1 MPQNNY
7 NQFQQEFQ
15 QFREKLYQSFNYRRD
30 TVMDLVDARSA
41 NTTARSPV
49 ELSLSP
55 LFPREYSALY
65 KGIQDYRSLS
75 PSNSIEVIK
84 SQKSQIEARTKAIG
98 ELIPTPQ
105 QKQFYLWAIDVTPLP
120 RPYAKTLE
128 DRTIIYQ
135 PNTVKGNKPIN
146 IGHSYSVLTA
156 LPEREETGDVP
167 WAIPLTV
174 ERVKSDQTGK
184 QVGSQQL
191 KQILTNENLP
201 WSNHWSVLVV
211 DSDYSAK
218 TFLAEQEQHPNLL
231 VVTRVRSNRVFYQ
244 SPEPIAKSSKGHP
257 QWYGEKFDL
266 KDETTWHQA
275 HEVVQTNLTT
285 KKGRLLNVTIQS
297 WSEMLMRGSHDCPM
311 HRNPFTLMRIQ
322 VTTDEGIRIWKPM
335 WLIMIGQRRSELT
348 TIEGYQTYLQRYD
361 IEHLLRF
368 GREGRRGFLAM
379 SNHAVGKQRL
389 LLNGSATPSVEH
401 EENWVELSFLA
412 YVQLWA
418 ARKLALTLPRPW
430 ERYLPQKTVGFL
442 TPSLVQRDLNRIIT
456 EIGTPA
462 NFPKRRGFGSGRTE
476 GMVQTKRTRHEVIK
490 KGKKE
495 KKPEPSLPIAV

>member
-7 NQFQQEFQ
+7 NQSQQEFE

-30 TVMDLVDARSA
+30 TVMDLVDALAA

-49 ELSLSP
+49 ELCLSP
-55 LFPREYSALY
+55 LFSREYSALY
-65 KGIQDYRSLS
+65 KGIQEMSRTTQTDSTEAIKR
-75 PSNSIEVIK
+75 PK
-84 SQKSQIEARTKAIG
+84 SQVKARLCAIA

-128 DRTIIYQ
+128 ERSIIYQ
-135 PNTVKGNKPIN
+135 PNTIKGNKPIN
-146 IGHSYSVLTA
+146 IGHCYSVLTS
-156 LPEREETGDVP
+156 LPEREETGDIP

-174 ERVKSDQTGK
+174 ERVKSSETGK

-191 KQILTNENLP
+191 KQILTNKNLP
-201 WSNHWSVLVV
+201 WSNHLSVVVV

-218 TFLAEQEQHPNLL
+218 TFLAEQEQHTNLV

-244 SPEPIAKSSKGHP
+244 TPEPPAKSSKGHP

-266 KDETTWHQA
+266 KDETTWHEPNQ
-275 HEVVQTNLTT
+275 VVKENFTT
-285 KKGRLLNVTIQS
+285 KKGRLLNVKIRS
-297 WSEMLMRGSHDCPM
+297 WSNMLMRGSHDCPM
-311 HRNPFTLMRIQ
+311 HRQPFTLMQIQ
-322 VTTDEGIRIWKPM
+322 VNTPEGIRIWKPM
-335 WLIMIGQRRSELT
+335 WLIMIGQRRDELSST
-348 TIEGYQTYLQRYD
+348 EAYQAYRQRYD

-368 GREGRRGFLAM
+368 G
-379 SNHAVGKQRL
+379 KQRL
-389 LLNGSATPSVEH
+389 LLNASATPEVEH
-401 EENWVELSFLA
+401 EENWVRISFLA

-430 ERYLPQKTVGFL
+430 ERYLPQKTESFL
-442 TPSLVQRDLNRIIT
+442 TPSQVQRDMKRIIT

-462 NFPKRRGFGSGRTE
+462 NWRSDSKRTE
-476 GMVQTKRTRHEVIK
+476 NNALSYNYDYLVRIIWILCV
-490 KGKKE
+490 
-495 KKPEPSLPIAV
+495 

>member
-7 NQFQQEFQ
+7 NQSKQEFKK
-15 QFREKLYQSFNYRRD
+15 FRDKLYQSFNYRRD
-30 TVMDLVDARSA
+30 TVMDLVDAISA

-55 LFPREYSALY
+55 LFHREYSALY
-65 KGIQDYRSLS
+65 KGIQELNRTTQSDLTEID
-75 PSNSIEVIK
+75 NNQIA
-84 SQKSQIEARTKAIG
+84 QIEARTLAIA
-98 ELIPTPQ
+98 ELIPIPK

-128 DRTIIYQ
+128 EKTIIYQ

-156 LPEREETGDVP
+156 LPETEETGSIP

-174 ERVKSDQTGK
+174 TRVKSEQTGK

-201 WSNHWSVLVV
+201 WSNHLSVVVV

-218 TFLAEQEQHPNLL
+218 TFLSEQSQHNNLV

-244 SPEPIAKSSKGHP
+244 SPDPQIIPSSGHP
-257 QWYGEKFDL
+257 RWYGAKFDL
-266 KDETTWHQA
+266 KDETTWHQPM
-275 HEVVQTNLTT
+275 EVVQTKFTT

-297 WSEMLMRGSHDCPM
+297 WSDMLMRGSHDCPM
-311 HRNPFTLMRIQ
+311 HGQPFTLMQIQ
-322 VTTDEGIRIWKPM
+322 VTTTVGIRIWKPM
-335 WLIMIGQRRSELT
+335 WLIIIGQRRSELIT
-348 TIEGYQTYLQRYD
+348 SEGYQAYRQRYD

-368 GREGRRGFLAM
+368 G
-379 SNHAVGKQRL
+379 KQRL
-389 LLNGSATPSVEH
+389 LLNASGTPSVEH
-401 EENWVELSFLA
+401 EENWVSLSFLA

-418 ARKLALTLPRPW
+418 ARELASSLPRRW
-430 ERYLPQKTVGFL
+430 ERYLPQKTEGFL
-442 TPSLVQRDLNRIIT
+442 TPSQVQRDMNRIIT
-456 EIGTPA
+456 EMGTPA
-462 NFPKRRGFGSGRTE
+462 NSPKPRGFGRGRTT
-476 GMVQTKRTRHEVIK
+476 GMVQTKRTPHGVIK
-490 KGKKE
+490 KGQKE
-495 KKPEPSLPIAV
+495 KKPESTPPIAV